1 MKKQNLL
8 LRLTA
13 IAVLSIFSLESF
25 ADIWR
30 VNNNAAY
37 NNWANRQVFD
47 NLTLAV
53 NTAAPGDTLYI
64 ESSGINYGTLTISKQ
79 LTILGTGYFLNQNTG
94 KQNNSQ
100 PSSVLDLVFDANSS
114 GSYVSGLEVVGNG
127 YFGDF
132 VLNNITIDRC
142 YFPHSFPG
150 AGIIFTNYT
159 NTLTNIVISR
169 NYIESNILPVNGA
182 IAGQVANLIVTN
194 NRVGGAIVFITTCTG
209 TIAQNAIGNGFNI
222 DSGINFYNN
231 IVINGPVVQNT
242 NSSSNIFNNVFSF
255 SQPSLPWLV
264 GGNNNFGVPY
274 ADIFDVTTIPTTDGI
289 LKLKPIGD
297 CPQCYQGFPG
307 GTVEVGVKGGNEP
320 YILSGIPNIPSIYNL
335 QAPANAP
342 QGENLPVN
350 VSTRS
355 NN

>member
-1 MKKQNLL
+1 MKKIKTILG
-8 LRLTA
+8 LTA
-13 IAVLSIFSLESF
+13 LAILSIISF
-25 ADIWR
+25 QSYADVWR

-37 NNWANRQVFD
+37 NDWTNHQVFD

-53 NTAAPGDTLYI
+53 NTSSPGDTLYI

-79 LTILGTGYFLNQNTG
+79 LTIIGTGYFLNQNTG

-100 PSSVLDLVFDANSS
+100 TSSILDLVFDNNSS

-142 YFPHSFPG
+142 YFPHSFTG
-150 AGIIFTNYT
+150 AGIIFTNFT
-159 NTLTNIVISR
+159 NTLTNIVITK
-169 NYIESNILPVNGA
+169 NFIESNILPLSGA

-194 NRVGGAIVFITTCTG
+194 NRVGGAIVFISSCTG
-209 TIAQNAIGNGFNI
+209 TIAQNAIGSGFNI
-222 DSGINFYNN
+222 DSGIDFYNN
-231 IVINGPVVQNT
+231 IVVNGPVIQNT
-242 NSSSNIFNNVFSF
+242 NSSTNIFNNVFSF
-255 SQPSLPWLV
+255 SQSALPWLV

-274 ADIFDVTTIPTTDGI
+274 ATIFDVTTIPTTDGI
-289 LKLKPIGD
+289 LKLNPIGT
-297 CPQCYQGFPG
+297 CPQCYQGFPS
-307 GTVEVGVKGGNEP
+307 GTVEVGVYGGNEP
-320 YILSGIPNIPSIYNL
+320 YILSGIPNIPTIYNL
-335 QAPANAP
+335 QAPADAP
-342 QGENLPVN
+342 QGGNLPVN